1 MLDLV
6 YIRNNPEEVSAKLAR
21 RGFDVDFTSFL
32 EQDAK
37 WRALLHETEEM
48 RAERNR
54 KSADIPVI
62 RKNKGDVQTALAEL
76 KELSDQ
82 IKNNDIEI
90 NRMDAEQKD
99 FLAAIPNIPDD
110 DIPSGGK
117 ENNEVISVWGEPQM
131 LRAGMKDHIELL
143 ELCGMIDYVRGVK
156 LSGSGFWLYTYE
168 GAMLEWALLNFFIQ

>member
-82 IKNNDIEI
+82 I
-90 NRMDAEQKD
+90 
-99 FLAAIPNIPDD
+99 
-110 DIPSGGK
+110 
-117 ENNEVISVWGEPQM
+117 
-131 LRAGMKDHIELL
+131 
-143 ELCGMIDYVRGVK
+143 
-156 LSGSGFWLYTYE
+156 
-168 GAMLEWALLNFFIQ
+168 